1 MKSDPMKYRTEITD
15 SCAVADR
22 LEAINETLNIISN
35 QLFDI
40 FNEEGDG
47 EVKVRIVKE
56 NK

>member
-1 MKSDPMKYRTEITD
+1 MYKYKTGITD

-22 LEAINETLNIISN
+22 LEAINETLNTISN

-40 FNEEGDG
+40 IREEGDG